1 VPEPVYVKTAVDV
14 PEAHGWAVDV
24 PEPVYEK
31 TAVDVPEAH
40 GWAVDVPE
48 PVYVKTAVDV
58 PEAHGWAVDVPDP
71 AKLTKTETKISNKKI
86 VKNDFERPTLQSPI
100 DQNNF
105 KEQLPQTSA
114 TPKKSE
120 SSIIAVS
127 ITLVCSLLMMFKKL
141 NHKFF

>member
-1 VPEPVYVKTAVDV
+1 DVPEPVYV
-14 PEAHGWAVDV
+14 
-24 PEPVYEK
+24 K

-58 PEAHGWAVDVPDP
+58 PEPIYIKTKVDVPEP